1 MNTQA
6 SFLLA
11 FFLSLVH
18 LLGQTA
24 AFIKPCPFPKTGN
37 SVGKQTAAVRT
48 SSSLFA
54 VWPNPHE
61 IITKVIQQ
69 KSRLTSAYIVAAII
83 STVPM
88 TVFAQI
94 PSYDD
99 FQQVS
104 GTKIVDKSKGS
115 NLPSSTK
122 AIATTF
128 SASELKKDLQEVE
141 KYAKN
146 GQWDEILKT
155 LAPISKAV
163 NAKAYGYGTLQG
175 LTDSLGVSTD
185 NANAALDLREDL
197 SFSLG
202 QLSDFALS
210 KRVLF
215 FNKEDLAQINL
226 IKSGERSDDASLA
239 PKAEDVQEAVDL
251 MKEILNVANQ
261 IESYLK

>member
-1 MNTQA
+1 MKTIGSIIVFLVA
-6 SFLLA
+6 S
-11 FFLSLVH
+11 VQ
-18 LLGQTA
+18 LLGQTYA
-24 AFIKPCPFPKTGN
+24 LL
-37 SVGKQTAAVRT
+37 KQYPLSRKQMIRT
-48 SSSLFA
+48 PSSLFA
-54 VWPNPHE
+54 FWPNDE
-61 IITKVIQQ
+61 TTTKNVPLKNRI
-69 KSRLTSAYIVAAII
+69 TSAFIVAAII
-83 STVPM
+83 SSVPM
-88 TVFAQI
+88 TVHAQI
-94 PSYDD
+94 PSYDE
-99 FQQVS
+99 FLVGS
-104 GTKIVDKSKGS
+104 GTVVIDKSKKGQS
-115 NLPSSTK
+115 NLPSATK

-128 SASELKKDLQEVE
+128 SAVELKKDLQEVE

-163 NAKAYGYGTLQG
+163 NAKAYGYGTVQG
-175 LTDSLGVSTD
+175 LTDSLGVSVE

-239 PKAEDVQEAVDL
+239 PKAEDVQDAVDL
-251 MKEILNVANQ
+251 MKEILTVANQ
-261 IESYLK
+261 IEGYLK